1 MVKVCKTILCSLFS
15 AFFAIFSVSCSVSK
29 PSEVETTVASTSD
42 EQTTESTASKATD
55 DVVPTKPESYNYL
68 LIKQDSDD
76 ITARFDKIISD
87 KKYKGTTYLKIGN
100 DFEYLNANGDANAD
114 KHMTNSIDTC
124 YYAGS
129 VTKQFTAA
137 AVIKLCEDNKLS
149 FSDTIDK
156 FFPSCKSGDKITVR
170 NLLTMT
176 SGIKNYVKRDN
187 ETDGVIVLN
196 PEIEAEISKDDS
208 EKENKNAILNWI
220 FKQDLSFEPDSEFMY
235 SDSNYYLLG
244 EIIEKASGESYE
256 KYLEDN
262 IFKPLG
268 MNSSSFEPNEK
279 TAVSYQGTNSN
290 DTLLYSGVG
299 YSSMGLISNI
309 SDLLKWVDG
318 LLDGEVL
325 SEDSLEQMFTPY
337 KENYAMGFYVYGNK
351 LSHTG
356 RTEDY
361 NSMLFFTKDK
371 SEIFV
376 SLSNYAYSD
385 SAYIYRLFKNSLK
398 KYLN

>member
-1 MVKVCKTILCSLFS
+1 M
-15 AFFAIFSVSCSVSK
+15 
-29 PSEVETTVASTSD
+29 ASTSD

-76 ITARFDKIISD
+76 ITAKLDKIISD

-100 DFEYLNANGDANAD
+100 DFEYINANGDASAD

-137 AVIKLCEDNKLS
+137 AVLKLCEDKKLS
-149 FSDTIDK
+149 LSDTIDK
-156 FFPSCKSGDKITVR
+156 FFPSFKNSDKITVR

-187 ETDGVIVLN
+187 ETDSVIILN
-196 PEIEAEISKDDS
+196 PEIEEKTLKDNS
-208 EKENKNAILNWI
+208 EKENKNIILNWI
-220 FKQDLSFEPDSEFMY
+220 FTQDLSFEPDSEFMY

-256 KYLEDN
+256 KYLEEN

-268 MNSSSFEPNEK
+268 MNSSSFEPGEK

-290 DTLLYSGVG
+290 DSLLYSGVG
-299 YSSMGLISNI
+299 YSSMVLISNI

-318 LLDGEVL
+318 LLDGAVL
-325 SEDSLEQMFTPY
+325 SEESLEQMFTPY

-361 NSMLFFTKDK
+361 NSMLSFTKDK

-398 KYLN
+398 NYLN

>member
-1 MVKVCKTILCSLFS
+1 
-15 AFFAIFSVSCSVSK
+15 
-29 PSEVETTVASTSD
+29 
-42 EQTTESTASKATD
+42 
-55 DVVPTKPESYNYL
+55 
-68 LIKQDSDD
+68 
-76 ITARFDKIISD
+76 
-87 KKYKGTTYLKIGN
+87 
-100 DFEYLNANGDANAD
+100 
-114 KHMTNSIDTC
+114 
-124 YYAGS
+124 
-129 VTKQFTAA
+129 
-137 AVIKLCEDNKLS
+137 
-149 FSDTIDK
+149 
-156 FFPSCKSGDKITVR
+156 
-170 NLLTMT
+170 
-176 SGIKNYVKRDN
+176 
-187 ETDGVIVLN
+187 
-196 PEIEAEISKDDS
+196 
-208 EKENKNAILNWI
+208 
-220 FKQDLSFEPDSEFMY
+220 MY

-256 KYLEDN
+256 KYLEEN

-268 MNSSSFEPNEK
+268 MNSSSFEASDK

-290 DTLLYSGVG
+290 DSLLYSGVG

-318 LLDGEVL
+318 LLDGAVL

-351 LSHTG
+351 LSQTG

-361 NSMLFFTKDK
+361 NSMLSFTKDK

>member
-1 MVKVCKTILCSLFS
+1 M
-15 AFFAIFSVSCSVSK
+15 
-29 PSEVETTVASTSD
+29 
-42 EQTTESTASKATD
+42 
-55 DVVPTKPESYNYL
+55 
-68 LIKQDSDD
+68 IKQDSDE
-76 ITARFDKIISD
+76 ITVKLDKIISD

-100 DFEYLNANGDANAD
+100 DFEYINANGDANTD
-114 KHMTNSIDTC
+114 RHMANSIDTC
-124 YYAGS
+124 YYTGS

-137 AVIKLCEDNKLS
+137 AVLKLCEDKKLS
-149 FSDTIDK
+149 LTDTLDK
-156 FFPSCKSGDKITVR
+156 FFSSYKNGEKITVR

-187 ETDGVIVLN
+187 ETDSVIILN
-196 PEIEAEISKDDS
+196 PEIENEISKDNS
-208 EKENKNAILNWI
+208 ENENKKAILEWI

-256 KYLEDN
+256 KYLEEN

-268 MNSSSFEPNEK
+268 MNSSSFEPGDK
-279 TAVSYQGTNSN
+279 TAVSYQGTDSN
-290 DTLLYSGVG
+290 DSLLFSGVG
-299 YSSMGLISNI
+299 FSSMGLISNI

-318 LLDGEVL
+318 LLDGALL
-325 SEDSLEQMFTPY
+325 SEESLEHMFTPY

-361 NSMLFFTKDK
+361 NSMLSFTKDK

>member
-1 MVKVCKTILCSLFS
+1 MLCYLFS
-15 AFFAIFSVSCSVSK
+15 AFFAFSSVSCSVTE
-29 PSEVETTVASTSD
+29 PSDAETTVAPTSA
-42 EQTTESTASKATD
+42 EQTTSSTESKATND
-55 DVVPTKPESYNYL
+55 IVPTNPESYNYI

-76 ITARFDKIISD
+76 ISAKLDIIISS

-100 DFEYLNANGDANAD
+100 DFEYINANGDANTD
-114 KHMTNSIDTC
+114 RHMSNSIDTC
-124 YYAGS
+124 YYTGS

-137 AVIKLCEDNKLS
+137 AVLKLCEDKKLS
-149 FSDTIDK
+149 LSDTLDK
-156 FFPSCKSGDKITVR
+156 FFSSYKNGEKITVR

-176 SGIKNYVKRDN
+176 SGIKNYVRRDN
-187 ETDGVIVLN
+187 ETDSVIILN
-196 PEIEAEISKDDS
+196 PEIEAEISKDNS
-208 EKENKNAILNWI
+208 EKENNKAILNWI
-220 FKQDLSFEPDSEFMY
+220 FNQELSFEPDSEFMY

-244 EIIEKASGESYE
+244 EIIEKASGERYE
-256 KYLEDN
+256 KYLEEN

-268 MNSSSFEPNEK
+268 MNSSSFEANEK
-279 TAVSYQGTNSN
+279 TAVSYQGTDSN
-290 DTLLYSGVG
+290 DSLLYSGVG

-318 LLDGEVL
+318 LLDGAVL

-361 NSMLFFTKDK
+361 NSMLSFTKDK

>member
-1 MVKVCKTILCSLFS
+1 MVKFCKTILCSLFS
-15 AFFAIFSVSCSVSK
+15 AFFAFSSVSCSVTE
-29 PSEVETTVASTSD
+29 PSDVETTVAPTSA
-42 EQTTESTASKATD
+42 EQTTSSTESKATD
-55 DVVPTKPESYNYL
+55 DIVPANHESYNYL
-68 LIKQDSDD
+68 LIKQDFDD
-76 ITARFDKIISD
+76 ITAMLDKIISS

-100 DFEYLNANGDANAD
+100 DFEYINANGDANTD
-114 KHMTNSIDTC
+114 KHMSNSIDTC
-124 YYAGS
+124 YYTGS

-137 AVIKLCEDNKLS
+137 AVLKLCEDKKLS
-149 FSDTIDK
+149 LSDTLDK
-156 FFPSCKSGDKITVR
+156 FFSSYKKGEKITVR

-187 ETDGVIVLN
+187 ETDSVIILN
-196 PEIEAEISKDDS
+196 PEIEAEISKNNS
-208 EKENKNAILNWI
+208 KKENKKAILDWI

-244 EIIEKASGESYE
+244 EIIEKAGGKSYE

-268 MNSSSFEPNEK
+268 MNSSSFEAGDK

-290 DTLLYSGVG
+290 DSLLFSGVG

-318 LLDGEVL
+318 LLDGAVL

-361 NSMLFFTKDK
+361 NSMLSFTKDK

-376 SLSNYAYSD
+376 SLSNYAYAD